1 MSGTIEIDELRSA
14 VKNSDIDLKE
24 GDIDEIVRQC
34 DYNEDG
40 LINYHEFIAA
50 TFPIEKHLTKERMEA
65 LFHRFDIDDQEKI
78 SRTNFRDAFTKLGIN
93 LSQQEIDEILSE
105 HDVDGDQII
114 TFKEFEAMLKGAL
127 NHK

>member
-1 MSGTIEIDELRSA
+1 MH
-14 VKNSDIDLKE
+14 
-24 GDIDEIVRQC
+24 QC

-50 TFPIEKHLTKERMEA
+50 TFPIEKHLTKERMES

-78 SRTNFRDAFTKLGIN
+78 SRTNFRDSFTKLGIN
-93 LSQQEIDEILSE
+93 LSQQEIDEILQE

-114 TFKEFEAMLKGAL
+114 TFQEFEQMLRGAL
-127 NHK
+127 NTQ